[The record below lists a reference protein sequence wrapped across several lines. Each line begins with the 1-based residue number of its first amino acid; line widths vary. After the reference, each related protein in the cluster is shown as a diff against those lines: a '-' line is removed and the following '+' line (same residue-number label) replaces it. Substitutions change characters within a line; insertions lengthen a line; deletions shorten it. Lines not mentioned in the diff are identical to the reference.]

1 MTDQANEN
9 KKRERRKVLTGL
21 LLTVL
26 AFAWFALYLVSKI
39 PD

>member
-1 MTDQANEN
+1 MTEQTNKD
-9 KKRERRKVLTGL
+9 KKRERIKVLTGL

-26 AFAWFALYLVSKI
+26 AFAWFALYLVSVI